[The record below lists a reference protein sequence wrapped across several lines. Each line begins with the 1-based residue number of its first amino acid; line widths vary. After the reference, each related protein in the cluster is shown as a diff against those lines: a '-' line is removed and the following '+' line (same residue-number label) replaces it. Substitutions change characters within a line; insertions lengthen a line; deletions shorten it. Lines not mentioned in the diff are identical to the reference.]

1 MFTLFEWSEEFE
13 ICVLPALAL
22 HVLFVTAEN
31 GQPIGT
37 DGHAF
42 LEAEVFP
49 YRVGGQVFKFL
60 RQCQASGEIAVC
72 FGLLQ
77 QSARLQ
83 QGGQH
88 GFPGGTQPDHPGR
101 HAVDALSLIHI

>member
-13 ICVLPALAL
+13 ICVLPARAL

-49 YRVGGQVFKFL
+49 YRVGG
-60 RQCQASGEIAVC
+60 
-72 FGLLQ
+72 
-77 QSARLQ
+77 
-83 QGGQH
+83 
-88 GFPGGTQPDHPGR
+88 
-101 HAVDALSLIHI
+101 